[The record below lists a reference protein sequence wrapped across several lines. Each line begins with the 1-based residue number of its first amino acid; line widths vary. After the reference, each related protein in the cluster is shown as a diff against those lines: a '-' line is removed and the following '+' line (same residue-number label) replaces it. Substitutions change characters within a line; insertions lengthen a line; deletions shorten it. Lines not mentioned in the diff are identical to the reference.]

1 MPSPVEIS
9 ILWRL
14 NEVTYLGY
22 PDRTQC
28 ILGIGNPGFTPF
40 ICVLIYATDLNALVS
55 HNDRSIEVFNVQICA
70 KTTEQ
75 DERHQIV

>member
-1 MPSPVEIS
+1 M
-9 ILWRL
+9 
-14 NEVTYLGY
+14 YLGY

-28 ILGIGNPGFTPF
+28 ILGIGNPRFTPF